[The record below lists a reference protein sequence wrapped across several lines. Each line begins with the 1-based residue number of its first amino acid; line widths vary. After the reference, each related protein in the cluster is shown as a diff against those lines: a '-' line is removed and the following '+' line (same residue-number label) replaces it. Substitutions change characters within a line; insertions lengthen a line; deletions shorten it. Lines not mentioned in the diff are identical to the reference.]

1 MLRRLAL
8 TLVLLFALPG
18 LAHAGDGSLDWR
30 TIRAPG
36 VQVHFPSQL
45 RELAQKVAATYQD
58 ALASLSPRFPYH
70 PPLLHLTLDDYS
82 DNANGFATVLPYD
95 HVHLQAYPPEVS
107 SDLADH
113 GDWIRALVFHELTHV
128 LHMGE
133 VSGVPG
139 LSHYVVGRRWLPNQ
153 ALPRFFLE
161 GLATYSETRFT
172 GHDLAVAGHGGRV
185 DSPQF
190 LAQLRAAVLDG
201 TLPTLDVLT
210 GHPVRWPRGNAWY
223 LYGSLL
229 IDDLAQTYGHQKIET
244 FLRKYGARIVPYGIN
259 NLAREVWGKSL
270 QRLWEDA
277 KVRLTQRVHAEWA
290 ELGLDPTVTEDSE
303 RLTWD
308 GEWRGRIRPGTL
320 PGTVVVAHAPKD
332 GLVRIEELDV
342 EKKLRRVLHVCELDC
357 DEPMV
362 TPDGRWL
369 LFTESRHVRRLY
381 TFRELIAVP
390 LPAVDATE
398 WRPSREPIGN
408 LPVRGNGLRLTVG
421 ARMRS
426 PSVFLVQDWDRDGA
440 VGQHAVYV
448 AVRDGRTEIRQFD
461 VDAAIAAAQA
471 GQVPP
476 KAQLLVPAPPLG
488 EILDSPVV
496 QEGWSI
502 GTGVLMCGLGN
513 RLHFTHG
520 IGPRRVAISMRFDA
534 QLAPMQAELFSE
546 REGWVGDLQDR
557 AFSSVMLVQ
566 RSGFRLACRG
576 SDWCARTPT
585 GVASFTQV
593 ELARRSVVAVEHR
606 GRGLDVF
613 IRKMGQ
619 IPEVAHVPN
628 APLQPECQDSRSAPS
643 KPIERPSM
651 SEVLRHRPMMP
662 DGDLPSPASVTG
674 LPYQPT
680 PAESTETTYKPWQA
694 AYPRAW
700 YPLALATGDNPDLL
714 RGGAWLGAAL
724 YGNDPLDHWS
734 WSLSGQVRTD
744 ASDPIVLASLTMTR
758 WEPTWELDAA
768 YQQGFAYLRNGFRYR
783 ATPTDRLGFRA
794 AASWIL
800 PGLRDAWTLNG
811 GLRAVHSDLRNPR
824 FRFDFPYDPGGPEPI
839 EPWVGWEQ
847 LVDLGVGYGYGE
859 SYPESV
865 TNERL
870 HTIQVGGTF
879 GRRADGAVVLGNTG
893 KRVLVDLTTTHH
905 FSLGHRRVLGVDAHL
920 DAQPV
925 SPDFQPAFTVQG
937 LLPLSA
943 AMVLGPLSSGIT
955 VRGAAGDGAT
965 LLGGNGIVWGTASLY
980 LPLADVGHG
989 LDVLPLYARRLVLVP
1004 FLDAAWTFDAPKAV
1018 NLHTGG
1024 VASLG
1029 AELRLDY
1036 DLDYAP
1042 HGLVR
1047 LGFAH
1052 AFGEFAGTS
1061 GYLTLGL

>member
-1 MLRRLAL
+1 MLRRLAILL
-8 TLVLLFALPG
+8 TLLLVPAL
-18 LAHAGDGSLDWR
+18 ARAGDGSLDWR
-30 TIRAPG
+30 TLRAPG

-45 RELAQKVAATYQD
+45 RALAQKVAATYQD
-58 ALASLSPRFPYH
+58 AVTSLAPHFPYR
-70 PPLLHLTLDDYS
+70 PRLLHLTLDDYS
-82 DNANGFATVLPYD
+82 DSANGFATVLPYD

-113 GDWIRALVFHELTHV
+113 GDWVRALVFHELTHV
-128 LHMGE
+128 MHMGE
-133 VSGVPG
+133 VSGIPG
-139 LSHYVVGRRWLPNQ
+139 LSHYLVGRRWLPNQ

-172 GHDLAVAGHGGRV
+172 GHDVAVAGHGGRV
-185 DSPQF
+185 DSAQF
-190 LAQLRAAVLDG
+190 MALLRAAVLDG
-201 TLPTLDVLT
+201 TLPTLDELT
-210 GHPVRWPRGNAWY
+210 GHPVRWPRGNGWY

-229 IDDLAQTYGHQKIET
+229 IDDLAQTYGHEKIET

-290 ELGLDPTVTEDSE
+290 ELGIDPTASDDAE

-308 GEWRGRIRPGTL
+308 GEWRGRIRPGTQ

-362 TPDGRWL
+362 SPDGKWL

-381 TFRELIAVP
+381 TFRELIAVS

-408 LPVRGNGLRLTVG
+408 LPVNGKGLRLTVG

-426 PSVFLVQDWDRDGA
+426 PSVFVVQDMDRDSA
-440 VGQHAVYV
+440 LGQHAVYV
-448 AVRDGRTEIRQFD
+448 AVREGRTEIRQFD

-476 KAQLLVPAPPLG
+476 NAQLLVPAPPLG

-502 GTGVLMCGLGN
+502 GTGLLMCGPGN
-513 RLHFTHG
+513 LLHFTHG
-520 IGPRRVAISMRFDA
+520 IGPRRIAISMRFDS
-534 QLAPMQAELFSE
+534 QLAPKHAELLYE
-546 REGWVGDLQDR
+546 DEGWVGDLQDR
-557 AFSSVMLVQ
+557 AFSSVILVQ
-566 RSGFRLACRG
+566 RSGFRLACRR
-576 SDWCARTPT
+576 SNWCARTPT

-593 ELARRSVVAVEHR
+593 VLERRSVVAVEQR

-613 IRKMGQ
+613 IRKMRQ
-619 IPEVAHVPN
+619 VPEATYVPA
-628 APLQPECQDSRSAPS
+628 APLQQESQAEQSAPS
-643 KPIERPSM
+643 KPIGPAIFQEFQA
-651 SEVLRHRPMMP
+651 RPMMP
-662 DGDLPSPASVTG
+662 DGHLPSPAAATG
-674 LPYQPT
+674 LAYTPT
-680 PAESTETTYKPWQA
+680 PTATEESTYKPWQS

-714 RGGAWLGAAL
+714 RGGAWLGAAI
-724 YGNDPLDHWS
+724 YGSDPLDHWS

-744 ASDPIVLASLTMTR
+744 ASDPIVLASLVMTR
-758 WEPTWELDAA
+758 WEPIWQLDAA

-794 AASWIL
+794 GGNWIL
-800 PGLRDAWTLNG
+800 PGLRDAWTVSS
-811 GLRAVHSDLRNPR
+811 AVRLVRSDLRNPR

-839 EPWVGWEQ
+839 EPWTGWEQ
-847 LVDLGVGYGYGE
+847 LADLGLGYGYGE

-870 HTIQVGGTF
+870 HAISLGGTV

-905 FSLGHRRVLGVDAHL
+905 WPLGNRRVFGVDAHL
-920 DAQPV
+920 DVQPV
-925 SPDFQPAFTVQG
+925 SPDFQPAYTIQG

-955 VRGAAGDGAT
+955 VRGASGAGGS
-965 LLGGNGIVWGTASLY
+965 LLGGNGIAWGTASLY

-1004 FLDAAWTFDAPKAV
+1004 FADAAYAFDPPRAT
-1018 NLHTGG
+1018 NLRGG
-1024 VASLG
+1024 GIASLG

-1036 DLDYAP
+1036 DLDYSP
-1042 HGLVR
+1042 HGLIR

-1052 AFGEFAGTS
+1052 AFGEFGGTA